1 MFEHKSYRD
10 KFIMF
15 QDDRFIGDG
24 PGNRLL
30 VGGLYDW
37 TGSWNYP
44 LFLLI
49 LAGTLMTWVGRNFYV
64 LP

>member
-1 MFEHKSYRD
+1 
-10 KFIMF
+10 MF